1 MKVLHI
7 APSIARSYGG
17 PTQSLV
23 GYVIAGQRLGID
35 VSIAAPTP
43 GAGGSETPDDAAA
56 FADNTEGASLE
67 LFRSFGNGAFA
78 TSPSLVRWA
87 SRNAKRFD
95 VVHVH
100 GLFNPISSLAARA
113 CIRMGNAVIIRP
125 FGTLSRYTFAHRRT
139 ALKRVYFSLLERRNI
154 THAAGIHFTTAT
166 EKQEAKWRGLSFD
179 QRAYIVPPPFIDD
192 APRPDAVDS
201 VNPAP
206 DKPTVLFLGR
216 LNRVK
221 NIEALLEA
229 WPAVHRHCPGA
240 RLAVAGSGDQR
251 YLRELRQL
259 AHRLGINGDV
269 RFAGIVSGHEKE
281 RLLHSASVV
290 VLPSLHE
297 NFGMVVLEAVAAGAP
312 VVVSPDVQL
321 APFVRDSGLGMVA
334 DPEPATLAA
343 AITATLGD
351 AELKG
356 RVRRTGRATVAKSFS
371 PEVVGR
377 LLLDMYLGA
386 LDHSS
391 RKTSP
396 AR

>member
-1 MKVLHI
+1 
-7 APSIARSYGG
+7 
-17 PTQSLV
+17 
-23 GYVIAGQRLGID
+23 
-35 VSIAAPTP
+35 
-43 GAGGSETPDDAAA
+43 
-56 FADNTEGASLE
+56 
-67 LFRSFGNGAFA
+67 
-78 TSPSLVRWA
+78 VRWA

-100 GLFNPISSLAARA
+100 GLFNPVSSLAARA
-113 CIRMGNAVIIRP
+113 CIRMGSAVIIRP

-179 QRAYIVPPPFIDD
+179 QRAYVVPPPFIDD
-192 APRPDAVDS
+192 VHRPDPVDS
-201 VNPAP
+201 INAASG
-206 DKPTVLFLGR
+206 KATVLFLGR

-229 WPAVHRHCPGA
+229 WPAVRRRFPA
-240 RLAVAGSGDQR
+240 ASLEVAGSGDQR
-251 YLRELRQL
+251 YLAELKQR

-269 RFAGIVSGHEKE
+269 RFAGIVSGPEKE
-281 RLLHSASVV
+281 RLLRSASAV
-290 VLPSLHE
+290 VLPSFHE

-312 VVVSPDVQL
+312 VIVSPDVQL
-321 APFVRDSGLGMVA
+321 APFVRDSGLGIVA
-334 DPEPATLAA
+334 NPERATLAA

-351 AELKG
+351 AELKE

-377 LLLDMYLGA
+377 LLLDMYHGA
-386 LDHSS
+386 LDQAG

-396 AR
+396 AS